1 MFSIWIDKHNITV
14 VHNTTPI
21 NNSCETS
28 ESYRVVA
35 IWCDTSTMARPNDHK
50 PKLANSL
57 KIIFIL
63 NLPKVINKY
72 YIININTNINNVKHY
87 LTNITK

>member
-28 ESYRVVA
+28 ESYCVVA

-50 PKLANSL
+50 PKLANIL

-63 NLPKVINKY
+63 NPPKVIKY
-72 YIININTNINNVKHY
+72 ISNITTNNNNVKHY
-87 LTNITK
+87 LTNINK

>member
-1 MFSIWIDKHNITV
+1 MTDTNKV
-14 VHNTTPI
+14 PPI

-28 ESYRVVA
+28 ESYCVVA

-50 PKLANSL
+50 PKLASIL

-63 NLPKVINKY
+63 NPPKVIKY
-72 YIININTNINNVKHY
+72 INNITTNINNVKHY
-87 LTNITK
+87 LTNINK